1 MSVISRFL
9 KFIHE
14 QEKAQILFY
23 IIAIVLFLCLM
34 SVAPQVGVTGDEPVD
49 SANGKYCLE
58 YYVRGDTSFADYSKV
73 PAVKIPHMKYYGVG
87 FEVLPAFFVKYGGL
101 GTQEYLI
108 RHILNAIFGFL
119 FMLFA
124 GLIARELK
132 NWWLACVALL
142 IIGISPIVFGLS
154 FFDSKDIP
162 MATGFAI
169 AIYAFL
175 RIYKTLPKFNKYD
188 VVLAVFGIALAVSIR
203 VGGLLLPFYF
213 GVGGILCL
221 YFRPD
226 LRNLFVR
233 KEYRVWGRMV
243 GTGVLIIVIGCL
255 LGFCAYPN
263 FFHEGPVRHIGHAFQ
278 LVKEFKQQI
287 PMLYKGEMITSL
299 NLPPFYLWKSYLTTV
314 PLFAWLGILL
324 FLFHLPR
331 IWVGYNKMFILFL
344 LFTLVFP
351 PLYIGLGD
359 SNIYNG
365 WRHTLFIFS
374 SFAVI
379 SAIGIY
385 ETYGWLRRDMWK
397 RVYLVV
403 MLAVTLPTVYWMVRN
418 YKYCYSYYNP
428 LITEPYLNYD
438 MDYYETACV
447 NSFEWL
453 MKNVVSKSDTLV
465 RVGAKNISV
474 EAYQRARKYKNVA
487 VKTCAFRGYAES
499 DFDYQILSLQFIPAK
514 VLKAFFPP
522 KGTIHVETIDGKP
535 VCAVIEKENRY
546 DVDGI
551 RLIRQGKID
560 RGMDLLEKSYQY
572 NPGNFGIWF
581 WMGYGYYYQ
590 KKYKKSIELLGKYVY
605 FWPSSGEQ
613 IEIAFIFSGLSF
625 LQLKSF
631 DQAIQTLKQAERM
644 TKSPEN
650 QLLIFANLGRAYYY
664 KQNYEAALPYLKQG
678 VQKYPELKDIL
689 YDCYLKSGDKLQ
701 AERIKR
707 D

>member
-1 MSVISRFL
+1 MCVISRL
-9 KFIHE
+9 LEWTGKY
-14 QEKAQILFY
+14 EKPRIVFY
-23 IIAIVLFLCLM
+23 CIALVLFAVLM
-34 SVAPQVGVTGDEPVD
+34 SIAPQVGITGDEPLD
-49 SANGKYCLE
+49 AANGKYCLE
-58 YYVRGDTSFADYSKV
+58 YYTHGDTSFADYSKV

-87 FEVLPAFFVKYGGL
+87 FEILPAFIVKYWGM

-108 RHILNAIFGFL
+108 RHLLNAIFGFL

-124 GLIARELK
+124 GLIAKEVK
-132 NWWLACVALL
+132 NWRLACITLL
-142 IIGISPIVFGLS
+142 VMGISPIVFGLS

-162 MATGFAI
+162 MAAGFAI
-169 AIYAFL
+169 AIYAFF
-175 RIYKTLPKFNKYD
+175 RIYKTLPKFNKMD
-188 VVLAVFGIALAVSIR
+188 VMWAVFGIALAVSIR

-213 GVGGILCL
+213 GVGGLLCL

-233 KEYRVWGRMV
+233 KEYAVCGRIF
-243 GTGVLIIVIGCL
+243 GIGILIIVAGCL

-263 FFHEGPVRHIGHAFQ
+263 FFYEGPVGHIKHAFQ

-287 PMLYKGEMITSL
+287 PMLYKGEIITSL
-299 NLPPFYLWKSYLTTV
+299 NLPPFYLWKSYLITI
-314 PLFAWLGILL
+314 PFFAWLGVIL
-324 FLFHLPR
+324 FLFHFPR
-331 IWVGYNKMFILFL
+331 IWNSYNKVCVIFL

-374 SFAVI
+374 SFAAI
-379 SAIGIY
+379 SAVGMY
-385 ETYGWLRRDMWK
+385 ETYESLHRKSWK
-397 RVYLVV
+397 KIYLVV
-403 MLAVTLPTVYWMVRN
+403 MLTVTLPTVFWMCRN

-428 LITEPYLNYD
+428 LIAEPYLNYD

-453 MKNVVSKSDTLV
+453 MKNVVSKSDSLV

-474 EAYQRARKYKNVA
+474 VAYQNARRYKNVD
-487 VKTCAFRGYAES
+487 VKLCAFRGYAES

-514 VLKAFFPP
+514 VLKTFFPP
-522 KGTIHVETIDGKP
+522 KGTIHVETIEGKP
-535 VCAVIEKENRY
+535 VCAVVKKENHY
-546 DVDGI
+546 DADGI
-551 RLIRQGKID
+551 RSVRLGKIEE
-560 RGMDLLEKSYQY
+560 GMDLLEKSYRY
-572 NPGNFGIWF
+572 NPANFGIWF

-625 LQLKSF
+625 LQLKLF

-650 QLLIFANLGRAYYY
+650 QLLIYANLGRAYYY
-664 KQNYEAALPYLKQG
+664 EQNYKAALPYLKQS
-678 VQKYPELKDIL
+678 VQKYPDLKEIL
-689 YDCYLKSGDKLQ
+689 YDCSLKSGDKLQ
-701 AERIKR
+701 AEK